1 MYKEPFREMDAL
13 KAYVEDD
20 KQAKGVGASTLDRYP
35 IRFVLFDNFRDCY
48 EFVDFLQTERGAHV
62 ESVDHWIDTAYP
74 DLLITHV
81 ELAERIA
88 DHIKK
93 KSPNDCVIA
102 PFSELARFYDNE
114 EKKAF
119 DALIKTIKA
128 IEATPDAQEKHQRVY
143 IPLIGLEGK
152 METFKNDSQINIWR
166 LVSEDKELTY
176 KLILTENTDFGVHG
190 LAANYTIVNNIREWL
205 NIWKDSKKQVS
216 PQIICKSK
224 AIFANARFAQPDN
237 AFSYHTCQTAFH
249 FLAAGLN
256 LEFGGIE
263 PLASDGDNW
272 NKLAEVIDV
281 SDGFNFDKFVKRYFS
296 INDIETYKDF
306 IRLWFDNPYVFNHW
320 LLARFYL
327 NKKNGEGYL
336 CRCLNATSSYGTNEL
351 IEKMAGDITEIVAEM
366 EVRKYCLTYA
376 AQKNIQLSDAAENMI
391 AKSLQTL
398 PTKIG
403 YTGALR
409 YFTGITHKE
418 KEFAVSWLG
427 QGLIAPNDIATF
439 FPDFYSYMSEGI
451 GVAAGVPD
459 WVNPYIEQYKKAKIS
474 NRYTTDIEQFINRLN
489 GSESSFDMWYNSF
502 CSTYTLLQNRRD
514 IEVFYWIDGLG
525 IDWIPLIKSIIAER
539 KEQQI
544 FLNEIKIAR
553 SLLPTKT
560 DINKKDLQRLLPQ
573 GVQLEKSGDL
583 DTLAHRPD
591 NISPF
596 TIIKEIDVVRRS
608 IEEILQKYIGKKIA
622 IISDHG
628 LTYLS
633 QMLNGKNMSGV
644 DSDHHGRIAIRKKA
658 DSTVD
663 SSYFRLE
670 DNKTLCALKHE
681 SLCAKVPSGQGIHGG
696 CTPEEVLVPIFIIS
710 SVPAATNWSFTL
722 LTYEVSGS
730 NPRIQFE
737 IKNMPS
743 SDVPYVLYN
752 GTKYNVHHLTGDTY
766 ETEDIIL
773 DTNVLDFTLQ
783 LGEIDRPMK
792 IKVTTG
798 VQEEDPFDF

>member
-1 MYKEPFREMDAL
+1 MDAL

-62 ESVDHWIDTAYP
+62 ESVDHWIDKTYP

-81 ELAERIA
+81 ELADSITE
-88 DHIKK
+88 HIKK

-128 IEATPDAQEKHQRVY
+128 IQATPKAQEKHQRVY
-143 IPLIGLEGK
+143 IPLVGLEGK

-166 LVSEDKELTY
+166 LASGDNNLTY
-176 KLILTENTDFGVHG
+176 RLILTEGTDFGVSG
-190 LAANYTIVNNIREWL
+190 LNTNYTIVNNIREWL
-205 NIWKDSKKQVS
+205 NIWKDSKQQVT

-224 AIFANARFAQPDN
+224 AIFANAQFAQPDN
-237 AFSYHTCQTAFH
+237 AFSYQACHTAFE
-249 FLAAGLN
+249 FLTTGLD
-256 LEFGGIE
+256 LDFGGIQ
-263 PLASDGDNW
+263 LLTSDGKNW
-272 NKLAEVIDV
+272 NLLAERIDINN
-281 SDGFNFDKFVKRYFS
+281 SFNFGKFIKQHFS
-296 INDIETYKDF
+296 IDNIETYRDF
-306 IRLWFDNPYVFNHW
+306 IHLWFDNPCIFNRW
-320 LLARFYL
+320 LLAHFYV
-327 NKKNGEGYL
+327 NKEKGKGYL

-351 IEKMAGDITEIVAEM
+351 IEKIAGDITEIDAEM

-376 AQKNIQLSDAAENMI
+376 AQKNVQLSDAAENMI
-391 AKSLQTL
+391 SKSLQTL

-403 YTGALR
+403 YTGTLR
-409 YFTGITHKE
+409 YFTGITRKE
-418 KEFAVSWLG
+418 KELAVSWLG
-427 QGLIAPNDIATF
+427 QDLITPNDIAAF
-439 FPDFYSYMSEGI
+439 FPDLCTYMSEGI
-451 GVAAGVPD
+451 EVATGVPD
-459 WVNPYIEQYKKAKIS
+459 WVNPYIEQYKKAKIA
-474 NRYTTDIEQFINRLN
+474 NRYTTDIEQFINKLN
-489 GSESSFDMWYNSF
+489 NSESSFDMWYNSF
-502 CSTYTLLQNRRD
+502 CSTYTLLQNRGD

-539 KEQQI
+539 KDQQL

-553 SLLPTKT
+553 ALLPTKT
-560 DINKKDLQRLLPQ
+560 DINKKDLQRLLPN

-583 DTLAHRPD
+583 DTLAHRSD

-608 IEEILQKYIGKKIA
+608 IENILQKYIGKKIA

-633 QMLNGKNMSGV
+633 QLLHGKNMTDV
-644 DSDHHGRIAIRKKA
+644 DSDHHGRIAIRKKT
-658 DSTVD
+658 DSTTD
-663 SSYFRLE
+663 SNYFRLE

-681 SLCAKVPSGQGIHGG
+681 SLCAKVPSGQGAHGG

-710 SVPAATNWSFTL
+710 SVPTATNWSFNL
-722 LTYEVSGS
+722 LTYEISGA
-730 NPRIQFE
+730 NPRIRFE

-743 SDVPYVLYN
+743 AEVPYVLYN
-752 GTKYNVHHLTGDTY
+752 GVKYNVHHLSGDTY
-766 ETEDIIL
+766 ETEDITL
-773 DTNVLDFTLQ
+773 DANVVDFTLQ
-783 LGEIDRPMK
+783 LGGIERLMRIK
-792 IKVTTG
+792 ITTG
-798 VQEEDPFDF
+798 IQEEDLFDF